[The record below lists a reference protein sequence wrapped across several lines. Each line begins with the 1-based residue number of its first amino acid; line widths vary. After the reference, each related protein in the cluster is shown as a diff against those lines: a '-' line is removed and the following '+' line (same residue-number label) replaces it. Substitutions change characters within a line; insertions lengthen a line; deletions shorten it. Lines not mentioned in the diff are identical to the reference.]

1 MTSGAEVWEH
11 IFEQYPVL
19 SAINS
24 EGAFPITSSELNKI
38 SKPLYGPDARN
49 LVKYDHEVSLPPA
62 FRRHNLAL
70 LPVGRGDFLIG
81 PYKIYAPL
89 PDKDFVPVR
98 TLEHDD
104 QFESLERISSEN
116 DALMV
121 AYYGG
126 AVSRALSESVQYT
139 GGGKLGGPAFD
150 MRVGTSQKHRVSQEI
165 SVKKG
170 VSIEIDALYEGAS
183 LIAAFEA
190 KMKSVVDFNVRQ
202 LYYPFRALSVNH
214 SKPVRTVFLTYSN
227 EIFDLREFT
236 FIEPDNMSSFRQ
248 LSRFRFTRAKTR
260 VLPENLKD
268 LSKALSKLEPEP
280 VPYPFPQADSMERIL
295 NLVELLLESP
305 LTKRQ
310 ISEAFGFH
318 ERQADYYAN
327 AAGFLGIAA
336 RLDKGLWVATGEA
349 KRIFALAFRERNV
362 EICGLILRHKVFRSA
377 LNLTLDSGRELP
389 KRAVEEILADTNQGS
404 RMAGSTLPRRV
415 GTVLGWVRWMQALAD
430 A

>member
-1 MTSGAEVWEH
+1 MTSGVEVWEH

-24 EGAFPITSSELNKI
+24 EGAFQITSAELNRI

-49 LVKYDHEVSLPPA
+49 LVKYDHKVSLPPA

-98 TLEHDD
+98 TLEHGD
-104 QFESLERISSEN
+104 QFESLQRISSEN

-126 AVSRALSESVQYT
+126 AVSRTLSEPVQYT

-150 MRVGTSQKHRVSQEI
+150 MRVGTSQKHRVTQEI

-190 KMKSVVDFNVRQ
+190 KMKSAVDFNIRQ
-202 LYYPFRALSVNH
+202 LYYPYRALSVNH
-214 SKPVRTVFLTYSN
+214 NKPVRTVFLTYSN

-236 FIEPDNMSSFRQ
+236 FAEPENMSSFRQ
-248 LSRFRFTRAKTR
+248 LSRFRFTREKTR
-260 VLPENLKD
+260 VTPENLQE
-268 LSKALSKLEPEP
+268 LSKSLSNSEPAP
-280 VPYPFPQADSMERIL
+280 GQYPFPQADSMERVL
-295 NLVELLLESP
+295 NLVEMLLENS

-327 AAGFLGIAA
+327 AAGYLGLAT
-336 RLDKGLWVATGEA
+336 RLDKGLWVATTDA
-349 KRIFALAFRERNV
+349 KRVFGLPFRERNI
-362 EICGLILRHKVFRSA
+362 EICGLILRQKVFRSA
-377 LNLTLDSGRELP
+377 LDQTLDSGRALTKTAIEG
-389 KRAVEEILADTNQGS
+389 ILARTNQAS
-404 RMAGSTLPRRV
+404 TIAGSTLPRRV
-415 GTVLGWVRWMQALAD
+415 STVLGWVRWMQALAD